1 MLEQVTPS
9 PYDAARFYFFNL
21 PNEFVCFLQID
32 DETDEDIMSVLL
44 DKQLP
49 PGIRICTTQH
59 VPGGKHLEIADVQML
74 MSMLRVKW
82 NPIGRE
88 TRSNQFFT
96 SAFQELFT
104 NLCARLEPLAP
115 VAIIGLRTQ
124 VNLTPNDMVELI
136 CTGKVVL
143 EHREYSEK
151 AIEEHGGDESDN
163 SDITAA
169 QIEMRLREQSEQR
182 RLWSDVEESVD
193 STFSRKLGPTESTV
207 IVNMLSSKNRR
218 KLYGLDA
225 KSKFPWDTRLTS
237 LVDSTSHANMTSD
250 HNAVPPLPSSFQ
262 VSRTASAGTIS
273 MEKDTTKKMPGFA
286 FSADDAAVELTPLYH
301 ITGGVVTD
309 YLGPISMHFIRES
322 RMGEGAGFHRFVT
335 ECNLV
340 ARAHVASLGGNA
352 MLGYRIIPAE
362 SGGRVYK
369 SLVYNVITL
378 SGSAVHVNYSG
389 LREDNEIPISQ
400 SIAECH
406 LPEATSTS
414 SL

>member
-1 MLEQVTPS
+1 
-9 PYDAARFYFFNL
+9 
-21 PNEFVCFLQID
+21 
-32 DETDEDIMSVLL
+32 
-44 DKQLP
+44 
-49 PGIRICTTQH
+49 
-59 VPGGKHLEIADVQML
+59 
-74 MSMLRVKW
+74 
-82 NPIGRE
+82 
-88 TRSNQFFT
+88 
-96 SAFQELFT
+96 
-104 NLCARLEPLAP
+104 
-115 VAIIGLRTQ
+115 
-124 VNLTPNDMVELI
+124 
-136 CTGKVVL
+136 
-143 EHREYSEK
+143 
-151 AIEEHGGDESDN
+151 
-163 SDITAA
+163 
-169 QIEMRLREQSEQR
+169 
-182 RLWSDVEESVD
+182 
-193 STFSRKLGPTESTV
+193 
-207 IVNMLSSKNRR
+207 
-218 KLYGLDA
+218 
-225 KSKFPWDTRLTS
+225 
-237 LVDSTSHANMTSD
+237 MTSD

>member
-1 MLEQVTPS
+1 
-9 PYDAARFYFFNL
+9 
-21 PNEFVCFLQID
+21 
-32 DETDEDIMSVLL
+32 MSVLL

-49 PGIRICTTQH
+49 AGIRICTTQH

-82 NPIGRE
+82 NPTARE

-143 EHREYSEK
+143 EHREHSEK
-151 AIEEHGGDESDN
+151 IIEEYDGDVSDD

-169 QIEMRLREQSEQR
+169 EIEMRMREQSEQR
-182 RLWSDVEESVD
+182 QLWGDVEESVE

-207 IVNMLSSKNRR
+207 IINMLSSNNRK

-225 KSKFPWDTRLTS
+225 KSKLPWDDRLTS
-237 LVDSTSHANMTSD
+237 LVDSTSHAHMATS
-250 HNAVPPLPSSFQ
+250 HNIMPLPSSFK
-262 VSRTASAGTIS
+262 VSRTASAGAMP
-273 MEKDTTKKMPGFA
+273 MEKDTTKKIPGFA
-286 FSADDAAVELTPLYH
+286 FSADDAPVELTPLYH

-322 RMGEGAGFHRFVT
+322 RMGEAAGFHRFVT
-335 ECNLV
+335 ECNFS

-378 SGSAVHVNYSG
+378 SGSAVHVDYSG
-389 LREDNEIPISQ
+389 LREGNEIPTPQLISK
-400 SIAECH
+400 SRLCGA
-406 LPEATSTS
+406 LSAS